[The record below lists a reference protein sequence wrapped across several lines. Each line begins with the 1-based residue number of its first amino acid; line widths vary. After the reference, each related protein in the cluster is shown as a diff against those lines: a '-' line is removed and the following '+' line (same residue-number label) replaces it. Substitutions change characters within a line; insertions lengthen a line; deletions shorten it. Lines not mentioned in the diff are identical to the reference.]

1 MAAKPPTQKVLL
13 QILVKTQAQK
23 TKPATKR
30 PARKP
35 APAKAHAPAPVAV
48 APVTTPAPAAVIP
61 AAAPFT
67 APATSSLVKTI
78 IVVAVVFIVTLIIGI
93 GILVYNLSSGG
104 NNSNKDEQTLSAMQ
118 NQASALQQRLNEL
131 KGTKERTPQQ
141 PPVANAPAAKI
152 DVNVNIRL
160 LTPNGSTKISRPVV
174 EIRDDIR
181 SLQYKIAD
189 AQTDLSVAYENAR
202 ADNSD
207 PSRNIV
213 RRANIVR
220 METKLEEMKSELNS
234 LMAELRASQP

>member
-1 MAAKPPTQKVLL
+1 VAIVVGAIMM
-13 QILVKTQAQK
+13 LVS
-23 TKPATKR
+23 
-30 PARKP
+30 
-35 APAKAHAPAPVAV
+35 V
-48 APVTTPAPAAVIP
+48 
-61 AAAPFT
+61 
-67 APATSSLVKTI
+67 I
-78 IVVAVVFIVTLIIGI
+78 IVIVVIMVYGI
-93 GILVYNLSSGG
+93 NNSG
-104 NNSNKDEQTLSAMQ
+104 NNSDEQTLSAMQ